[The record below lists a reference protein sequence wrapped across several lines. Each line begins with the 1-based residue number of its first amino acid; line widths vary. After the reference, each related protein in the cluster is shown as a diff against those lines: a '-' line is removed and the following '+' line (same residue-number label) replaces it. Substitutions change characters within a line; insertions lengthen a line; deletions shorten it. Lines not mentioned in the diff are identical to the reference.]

1 MHSNNATLAIKFT
14 VVVHVTLDCINT
26 ENIPLCMQLFPE
38 LQSVDEKEFNEKKKK
53 KPPLHSS
60 SFPLLSYYCTY
71 NKTVAWFCHSTIH
84 F

>member
-53 KPPLHSS
+53 NLHSTLPPS
-60 SFPLLSYYCTY
+60 HC
-71 NKTVAWFCHSTIH
+71 
-84 F
+84 